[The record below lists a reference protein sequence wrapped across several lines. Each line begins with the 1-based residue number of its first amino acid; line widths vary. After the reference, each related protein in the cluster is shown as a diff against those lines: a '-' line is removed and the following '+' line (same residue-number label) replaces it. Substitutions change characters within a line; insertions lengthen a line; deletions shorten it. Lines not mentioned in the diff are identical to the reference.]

1 MADKNMT
8 QVQALEIAVAEME
21 NAEAREIL
29 VGMIEKRKA
38 PRKPRVN
45 KEAEEFRAGLMTFL
59 AEAEGPLTNAEIA
72 AAFEVK
78 PQKIANNIRV
88 LEKNGLVI
96 RHRGEKASDKDT
108 FTLAQLKADGWC
120 GSGVGRSSAQGA
132 LKVNPRE
139 ERFIM
144 KHTFITAEGRE
155 KTINIPDEV
164 LMQGRK
170 EHLTVK
176 ETIDRYLSDEG
187 YVVDETVAELTAK
200 AKTNGVNT
208 AGRATGEK
216 KARKAPQRKPDYT
229 KRAIVELLAE
239 VVKDMTVDN
248 ATPRDVEVTN
258 IERMIAFSLGDD
270 KYEITLS
277 KKRKPKN

>member
-1 MADKNMT
+1 
-8 QVQALEIAVAEME
+8 
-21 NAEAREIL
+21 
-29 VGMIEKRKA
+29 
-38 PRKPRVN
+38 
-45 KEAEEFRAGLMTFL
+45 
-59 AEAEGPLTNAEIA
+59 
-72 AAFEVK
+72 
-78 PQKIANNIRV
+78 
-88 LEKNGLVI
+88 
-96 RHRGEKASDKDT
+96 
-108 FTLAQLKADGWC
+108 
-120 GSGVGRSSAQGA
+120 
-132 LKVNPRE
+132 
-139 ERFIM
+139 M

-200 AKTNGVNT
+200 AKINGVNT

-229 KRAIVELLAE
+229 KRAIVELLAG
-239 VVKDMTVDN
+239 VVKDMTVGN

>member
-1 MADKNMT
+1 
-8 QVQALEIAVAEME
+8 
-21 NAEAREIL
+21 
-29 VGMIEKRKA
+29 
-38 PRKPRVN
+38 
-45 KEAEEFRAGLMTFL
+45 
-59 AEAEGPLTNAEIA
+59 
-72 AAFEVK
+72 
-78 PQKIANNIRV
+78 
-88 LEKNGLVI
+88 
-96 RHRGEKASDKDT
+96 
-108 FTLAQLKADGWC
+108 
-120 GSGVGRSSAQGA
+120 
-132 LKVNPRE
+132 
-139 ERFIM
+139 M

-187 YVVDETVAELTAK
+187 YVIDETVAELTAK

-216 KARKAPQRKPDYT
+216 KARKAPQRNPDYT

-248 ATPRDVEVTN
+248 AMPQDVEVTN